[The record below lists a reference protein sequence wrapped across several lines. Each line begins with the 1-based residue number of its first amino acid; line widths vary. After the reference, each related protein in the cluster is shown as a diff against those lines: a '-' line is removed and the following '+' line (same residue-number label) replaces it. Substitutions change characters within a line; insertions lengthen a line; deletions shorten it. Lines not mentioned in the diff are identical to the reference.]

1 MPDEY
6 IVNEEGEVFF
16 SAKDFP
22 VSPCGP
28 DFTWEECDHDLAQVL
43 LPPPQGQCPGEYCPG
58 FDANGNE
65 IDGDDD
71 DDAFGGKDVTD
82 AKTITI
88 GSSSYFWLPGH
99 FPGKGLTGVITNPE
113 SPGPLGVTFTGGN
126 IPCGAPLGTNLGQLS
141 VTGGGGAGP
150 KYHADFVSGG
160 ESFSGW
166 LDEGADYSGSP
177 GYTNSIFT
185 ALPSSGKN
193 PDELYQA
200 GKTIN
205 ASILITVLTDDGV
218 PTTTTKTHDIT
229 FTVTDTGKCN
239 KVGGSGSGSLTSQS
253 SEGSA
258 EPPCGYEVWEW
269 QEIGA
274 KGFSPTLSFTP
285 TLPNDTVEN
294 SSIGISDPYFS
305 IKEIING
312 EVNINTATGVPVIGG
327 AGQVISI
334 TVINRGGGYKSAPA
348 ISFDTGAAG
357 TKFTAVLTDKC
368 VTCVEG
374 DSSKD
379 TYGVASITIVAPG
392 SGLTGKETL
401 EIGGG
406 VTATLTTKDGAA
418 SVVTV
423 TNIGDGFKLNSPPI
437 VKVIGSNNGKPITGE
452 GAEATCT
459 ITTES
464 KSVNT
469 VTITNG
475 GSNYSIKN
483 PPKVVFA
490 PAPDITTGCPDSKGG
505 KGPGKITGVCA
516 PINPRETIGLRK
528 SGSVVSIG
536 FDTNA
541 DTASKF
547 QATDKKG
554 ATGSVASV
562 EDGFA
567 AISIKDGGS
576 FTYFEGTAITIT
588 GPGDIEPSNTM
599 TTKQIENSTFVIHGI
614 ITSVVTEDQLKS
626 ASLASSAVANPPPCD
641 VGNWVKVQDCHEGC
655 EPEDQ
660 NSSTFE
666 GEPVKKYVR
675 VGVPYNGVY
684 HYAIILAPDGWTT
697 ATPPTVVLSTVG
709 MPTNALNFPTGGAT
723 KKTIDLST
731 YFNSGDRKPD
741 ASRPLTVGMVGTD
754 GGMDYPPECSGPE
767 GAMDTGGVGKTD
779 NGLGASSKRRYKCI
793 KSGAPLGYGQFT
805 PIIKKLPPKKKKEAP
820 CKKGDCDKFFSNWMA
835 QAVGP
840 QEKNNSFEVNW
851 ILLEKCPEP
860 CVNSKPDSDARIV
873 ESTLVDIPCSCY
885 EVEEAKNIKTP
896 DDNKPKNDYGLF
908 SWKKFFN
915 K

>member
-16 SAKDFP
+16 SAKDDP
-22 VSPCGP
+22 ISPCGP
-28 DFTWEECDHDLAQVL
+28 DFTWEECGFDLAETL
-43 LPPPQGQCPGEYCPG
+43 LPSPQGQCPEEGCPDDG
-58 FDANGNE
+58 FDANGN
-65 IDGDDD
+65 DVDDLSGQD
-71 DDAFGGKDVTD
+71 NLNGKTG
-82 AKTITI
+82 TL
-88 GSSSYFWLPGH
+88 GSSSFVFWGPGG
-99 FPGKGLTGVITNPE
+99 FPGRGLTGAVINPD
-113 SPGPLGVTFTGGN
+113 SPEPLSIRFSGGN
-126 IPCGAPLGTNLGQLS
+126 IPCGTALGKNLGQLS

-166 LDEGADYSGSP
+166 LDKGADYSKSP

-205 ASILITVLTDDGV
+205 ASILITILNNDGV

-274 KGFSPTLSFTP
+274 KGFTPTLSFTP

-312 EVNINTATGVPVIGG
+312 EVNINTATGVAVVGP
-327 AGQVISI
+327 AGQIVAV
-334 TVINRGGGYKSAPA
+334 TVINRGGGYATAPT
-348 ISFDTGAAG
+348 ISFSTGGGGA
-357 TKFTAVLTDKC
+357 KFTAVLTDEP
-368 VTCVEG
+368 VENKG
-374 DSSKD
+374 KINES
-379 TYGVASITIVAPG
+379 YGIKAVFIDDPGKGLIGTEVLKIAPEVAT
-392 SGLTGKETL
+392 TL
-401 EIGGG
+401 
-406 VTATLTTKDGAA
+406 V
-418 SVVTV
+418 SVNGIAQYVTV
-423 TNIGDGFKLNSPPI
+423 NSPGRGFKQGKPPI
-437 VKVIGSNNGKPITGE
+437 VQILESLDPAAVPMVGE
-452 GAEATCT
+452 GATATCE
-459 ITTES
+459 ITEES
-464 KSVNT
+464 KSVSK
-469 VTITNG
+469 VIITDG
-475 GSNYSIKN
+475 GKNYSIIN
-483 PPKVVFA
+483 PPKVIFS
-490 PAPDITTGCPDSKGG
+490 PAPDITTGCPPSKGG
-505 KGPGKITGVCA
+505 EGPGKIVSVCA
-516 PINPRETIGLRK
+516 PLNPREALGLRESK
-528 SGSVVSIG
+528 SAVSIA
-536 FDTNA
+536 FDRNA
-541 DTASKF
+541 DTQSTFKVSE
-547 QATDKKG
+547 KVG
-554 ATGSVASV
+554 ATGIVTSTG
-562 EDGFA
+562 DGFA
-567 AISIKDGGS
+567 NIAITNGGS
-576 FTYFEGTAITIT
+576 YTYYEGSAVVIK
-588 GPGDIEPSNTM
+588 GPGDIEPSSKM
-599 TTKQIENSTFVIHGI
+599 TTKDIENSTFVIHGI
-614 ITSVVTEDQLKS
+614 VTEVFTKEES
-626 ASLASSAVANPPPCD
+626 ASLSLAESAAANPPPCD
-641 VGNWVKVQDCHEGC
+641 VGQWVKVQSCAEGC
-655 EPEDQ
+655 EAEDQ

-684 HYAIILAPDGWTT
+684 HYAIILTPTEWTP
-697 ATPPTVVLSTVG
+697 ATPATIVQSTMGV
-709 MPTNALNFPTGGAT
+709 PTNAIYFPTGAT
-723 KKTIDLST
+723 GGKTINLST
-731 YFNSGDRKPD
+731 YFNYGSKIPD
-741 ASRPLTVGMVGTD
+741 QYRPLTVDYVGSD
-754 GGMDYPPECSGPE
+754 GGMPYPPDCAGPE
-767 GAMDTGGVGKTD
+767 GAMDTGGVGKPD
-779 NGLGASSKRRYKCI
+779 NGLGASSKRRYKCV
-793 KSGAPLGYGQFT
+793 KSGAPLGYGEFT

-820 CKKGDCDKFFSNWMA
+820 CKKGDCDKFFSTWMA

-840 QEKNNSFEVNW
+840 QDENNSFEVNW

-885 EVEEAKNIKTP
+885 EIEEVQNIETP